1 MKTGETMSPA
11 LCLMWA
17 WFALLLAPLYGVGST
32 DFPPTRGTGGK
43 LLNAA
48 LDNVLGPRKSSIPS
62 STSVDGSLV
71 RSHPHIG
78 GLPVTKIRMRCDR
91 YLACG
96 NMTPTIEISNPIINR
111 KIVYF
116 NHPDQQSLE
125 VISKFPEYFAD
136 VPGRLPSCMGK
147 VPENEAWLP
156 GPRFAIINATS
167 RPRDVPTSCGE
178 YLDTSAHFLFA
189 WEHTNVFHSL
199 NDNLFKVLTSL
210 IIQRYTQTGPDEIL
224 TDAATLYVFDVSPF
238 SEIW

>member
-1 MKTGETMSPA
+1 MKTRETMSPA
-11 LCLMWA
+11 LCLMWG

-111 KIVYF
+111 KIVY
-116 NHPDQQSLE
+116 
-125 VISKFPEYFAD
+125 
-136 VPGRLPSCMGK
+136 
-147 VPENEAWLP
+147 
-156 GPRFAIINATS
+156 ATS
-167 RPRDVPTSCGE
+167 RPRDVPTTCGE

-199 NDNLFKVLTSL
+199 NDNLFKVLASL

-238 SEIW
+238 AEIW